1 MFSQDTISIIF
12 YTSKLDF
19 LNHVVVSQKTKASSF
34 RGICMYVK
42 RIRKIKNYKERVVI
56 LKIVK
61 DMDSLYLLHGEEHH
75 WMSPLITLD
84 DWWGS

>member
-19 LNHVVVSQKTKASSF
+19 LNQVVVPQKTKASSF
-34 RGICMYVK
+34 RGVCMYVK
-42 RIRKIKNYKERVVI
+42 RIRKIKNYKKRVVI

-61 DMDSLYLLHGEEHH
+61 DMDSIYPLHGEEHH
-75 WMSPLITLD
+75 WMSPPTAPD
-84 DWWGS
+84 DW